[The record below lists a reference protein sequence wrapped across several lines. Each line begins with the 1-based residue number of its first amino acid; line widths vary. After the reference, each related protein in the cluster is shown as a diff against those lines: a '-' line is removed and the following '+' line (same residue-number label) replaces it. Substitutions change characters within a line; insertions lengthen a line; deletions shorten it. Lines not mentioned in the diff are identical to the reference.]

1 MTAIKKT
8 LLTLALVGEAAAF
21 SPNSIKPLHCA
32 TRLNSFAIDSDDDA
46 MSMMMKADLCARSE
60 TCSIDDAE
68 HYLEEVLHLQSDCVS
83 GAISSEQICDDI
95 AFPSQVVASLREKI
109 ELERRYVAEVFERIL
124 NTNLIRIVSLVTS
137 SRLILNRKSTFKLN
151 PVVVSL
157 GAAYLAAGAWSMVH
171 HPGVEPFTAQ
181 EWAWGIRDGYA
192 GEMIQ
197 TFMKHGGMP
206 AVDQVDVTP
215 FTPQEWWWS
224 VRDGYFSEMFSQSAK
239 NGGLVVYDAPVEDIV
254 TAQFLP
260 EEWSNAIKDGYAS
273 DMISHYFKNG
283 GL

>member
-109 ELERRYVAEVFERIL
+109 ELERR
-124 NTNLIRIVSLVTS
+124 
-137 SRLILNRKSTFKLN
+137 KSTFKLN

-224 VRDGYFSEMFSQSAK
+224 VRDGYFSEMFAQSAK

-273 DMISHYFKNG
+273 DMISHYFKHG